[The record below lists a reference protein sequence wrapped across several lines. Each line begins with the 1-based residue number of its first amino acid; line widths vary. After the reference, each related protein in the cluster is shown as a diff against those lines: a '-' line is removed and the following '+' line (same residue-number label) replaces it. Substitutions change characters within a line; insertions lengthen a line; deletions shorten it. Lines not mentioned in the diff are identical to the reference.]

1 MNAAKKLIDALKQD
15 IKGSHQKVSPT
26 YLALVQLFPLQPITA
41 KDQHELALKI
51 IEKLIT
57 HTNNEKPSDEGAELY
72 LKTLVELVGDYEKSN
87 FEDPKASGAEMLA
100 YLMEL
105 QDLNQSDL
113 SDELG
118 GQPVVSQILKGKRE
132 LNLRQVKALAKRF
145 KVSPEVFIK

>member
-1 MNAAKKLIDALKQD
+1 MNAAKKLIDALKKD

-26 YLALVQLFPLQPITA
+26 YLALVQLFPLQSISS
-41 KDQHELALKI
+41 KSQHELALKI

-57 HTNNEKPSDEGAELY
+57 HTNDEKHSDEGAELY

-87 FEDPKASGAEMLA
+87 FEDRKASGAEMLA

-113 SDELG
+113 SVEVG
-118 GQPVVSQILKGKRE
+118 GQSVVSQILKGKRE
-132 LNLRQVKALAKRF
+132 LNIRQVKALAKRF
-145 KVSPEVFIK
+145 KVSPEIFIK